1 MTEPTRQQILDAAAK
16 VYAELGFRGATTR
29 RIAEVAGVNEV
40 TLFRTFGSKANLI
53 DEVIRSCHRDP
64 DAASLPAEPA
74 EPEAELSRWVAETHR
89 FMLDRRGLIRSAV
102 AELYEHPEHSNE
114 VADHPTVSFRELRAY
129 VDRLHRTG
137 AIPDVANANAAC
149 TMLLGTLFSDALHRD
164 VMPSMFPPAPDAPRT
179 YVRLFLRALG
189 ATAAV
194 GLAILL
200 LAAAPM
206 TLAAQGGVAPTAMAS
221 TATTAPATL
230 SLLDALRRAEQKS
243 EGVAIAAAGVTRA
256 KGVQQQAN
264 SARLP
269 QANGSIAYQ
278 RAIQNQ
284 FASISERFSDPN
296 DTTSGGGFTDSPIA
310 RIFAAPNTA
319 IFSLNVS
326 QTLYSAG
333 RIPAARAGAAAGRTA
348 AEIAYDAAKAQAVL
362 EVAQA
367 YFDAVAADQFVAIAE
382 SSLVLTDRALAQV
395 KLAREVGTAAEF
407 DLIRAQ
413 VARDNQRPL
422 VIQAA
427 GARTAA
433 YLRLKQ
439 LLDLPLTGPLTL
451 TTPIR
456 DEAAAVASPTAPIVL
471 ADARTV
477 QPDTTVSAR
486 ATVRQAEAQ
495 VRAQEGALRAA
506 KLARLPALQLGSTYQ
521 RFAYPPEGTFL
532 PSALDLYFPNW
543 NVTLG
548 LSVPVLTGGRLRG
561 ERLVA
566 EANLTEARERLQQS
580 REGASVDALLTISQ
594 YEQAQAAYAASVG
607 TDTQAQ
613 RAYVIAEVRFRE
625 GLSTSLELT
634 QVRVQL
640 EQARLQ
646 RVTAARD
653 LEVARLR
660 LALLK
665 DLPLPLQGGR

>member
-1 MTEPTRQQILDAAAK
+1 MHHIMTEPTRQQIIEAASK
-16 VYAELGFRGATTR
+16 VYADLGFRGATTR

-53 DEVIRSCHRDP
+53 DEVIRSCHRDR
-64 DAASLPAEPA
+64 DAATLPASPVD
-74 EPEAELSRWVAETHR
+74 PESELTRWAGETHR
-89 FMLDRRGLIRSAV
+89 FMVDRRGLIRSAV
-102 AELYEHPEHSNE
+102 AELHEHPEHSSE
-114 VADHPTVSFRELRAY
+114 VADHPTVSFQELRAY
-129 VDRLHRTG
+129 VDRLHTTR
-137 AIPDVANANAAC
+137 AIPDVGQANAAC

-164 VMPSMFPPAPDAPRT
+164 VMPSMFPPAADAPRT

-194 GLAILL
+194 L
-200 LAAAPM
+200 LAWVTLTLLP
-206 TLAAQGGVAPTAMAS
+206 TPLAAQGAAQGATSRAMPPVAEA
-221 TATTAPATL
+221 APATL
-230 SLLDALRRAEQKS
+230 SLAEALRRSELKS
-243 EGVAIAAAGVTRA
+243 EGVAIAAAGVSRA

-284 FASISERFSDPN
+284 FASISERFSNPN

-348 AEIAYDAAKAQAVL
+348 AEIAYDAAKAQAML

-395 KLAREVGTAAEF
+395 RLAREVGTAAEF

-439 LLDLPLTGPLTL
+439 LLDLPLTAPLTL

-456 DEAAAVASPTAPIVL
+456 DEAAAEAMTAASAMGPITL
-471 ADARTV
+471 PDARAV
-477 QPDTTVSAR
+477 LPDTAASAR

-506 KLARLPALQLGSTYQ
+506 QLARLPSLQLASTYQ

-548 LSVPVLTGGRLRG
+548 LSIPVLTGGRLRG

-566 EANLTEARERLQQS
+566 EANLTEAQQ
-580 REGASVDALLTISQ
+580 R
-594 YEQAQAAYAASVG
+594 
-607 TDTQAQ
+607 
-613 RAYVIAEVRFRE
+613 
-625 GLSTSLELT
+625 
-634 QVRVQL
+634 
-640 EQARLQ
+640 
-646 RVTAARD
+646 
-653 LEVARLR
+653 
-660 LALLK
+660 
-665 DLPLPLQGGR
+665 

>member
-1 MTEPTRQQILDAAAK
+1 MPEPTRQQLLDAAAK
-16 VYAELGFRGATTR
+16 VYAEVGFRGATTR

-53 DEVIRSCHRDP
+53 DEVIRSCHRGP
-64 DAASLPAEPA
+64 EAATLPAEPA
-74 EPEAELSRWVAETHR
+74 DPEGELTRWAADTHR
-89 FMLDRRGLIRSAV
+89 FMLERRGLIRSAV
-102 AELYEHPEHSNE
+102 AELHEHPEHSSE

-129 VDRLHRTG
+129 VDRLHATRT
-137 AIPDVANANAAC
+137 IPDVANANAAC

-189 ATAAV
+189 ATAAAC
-194 GLAILL
+194 LAILL
-200 LAAAPM
+200 LAATPM
-206 TLAAQGGVAPTAMAS
+206 PATAQGGAATPSATAG
-221 TATTAPATL
+221 TAATL
-230 SLLDALRRAEQKS
+230 SLADALRRAELKS

-256 KGVQQQAN
+256 KGLQQQAN

-296 DTTSGGGFTDSPIA
+296 DSTAGGGFTDSPIA

-395 KLAREVGTAAEF
+395 RLAREVGTAAEF

-456 DEAAAVASPTAPIVL
+456 DEAAAAPETSPTAPIVL
-471 ADARTV
+471 ADERTV
-477 QPDTTVSAR
+477 RPDTTVSAR

-506 KLARLPALQLGSTYQ
+506 RLARLPALQLSTNYQ

-548 LSVPVLTGGRLRG
+548 LSIPVLTGGRLRG

-566 EANLTEARERLQQS
+566 EANLTEARQRLQQS
-580 REGASVDALLTISQ
+580 REGASVDALLAINQ

-613 RAYVIAEVRFRE
+613 RAYAIAEVRFRE

-665 DLPLPLQGGR
+665 DLPLPLAGGR

>member
-1 MTEPTRQQILDAAAK
+1 MPEPTRQQLLDAAAK
-16 VYAELGFRGATTR
+16 VYAEVGFRGATTR

-53 DEVIRSCHRDP
+53 DEVIRSCHRGP
-64 DAASLPAEPA
+64 EAATLPAEPA
-74 EPEAELSRWVAETHR
+74 DPEGELTRWAGDTHR
-89 FMLDRRGLIRSAV
+89 FMLERRGLIRSAV
-102 AELYEHPEHSNE
+102 AELHEHPEHSSE

-129 VDRLHRTG
+129 VDRLHATRT
-137 AIPDVANANAAC
+137 IPDVANANAAC

-189 ATAAV
+189 ATAAAC
-194 GLAILL
+194 LAILL
-200 LAAAPM
+200 LAATPM
-206 TLAAQGGVAPTAMAS
+206 PATAQGGAATPSATAG
-221 TATTAPATL
+221 TAATL
-230 SLLDALRRAEQKS
+230 SLADALRRAELKS

-296 DTTSGGGFTDSPIA
+296 DSTAGGGFTDSPIA

-395 KLAREVGTAAEF
+395 RLAREVGTAAEF

-456 DEAAAVASPTAPIVL
+456 DDAAAAPETSPTAPIVL
-471 ADARTV
+471 ADERTV
-477 QPDTTVSAR
+477 RPDTTVSAR

-506 KLARLPALQLGSTYQ
+506 RLARLPALQLSTNYQ

-548 LSVPVLTGGRLRG
+548 LSIPVLTGGRLRG

-566 EANLTEARERLQQS
+566 EANLTEARQRLQQS
-580 REGASVDALLTISQ
+580 REGASVDALLAINQ

-613 RAYVIAEVRFRE
+613 RAYAIAEVRFRE

-665 DLPLPLQGGR
+665 DLPLPLAGGR